1 MSDIR
6 ARDPDHDVTRG
17 KAWAWIAWG
26 LGTALFFH
34 GFFQRVAPSIM
45 IDELMREFAVSGVI
59 LGHLSAFYFYAYAGL
74 QIPVG
79 VLLDHWGPRRLLTVA
94 AVVGAAGSLL
104 FATAHALPQAYLG
117 RLLIGAGAGVC
128 FISCLKIAMLWLP
141 MRQFAFLTGLTMFV
155 GMMGGISGQGPLAA
169 AVDYTGWRGAVMWA
183 ALFSL
188 VCGAGIWMVAGAGER
203 SLISG
208 VRERTGSSDSLG
220 LMGGLRL
227 VLTRSQT
234 WLLALNMASH
244 GAPMLAFAG
253 LWGVAYIMTRFG
265 LDRTSAA
272 FATSMVLIGWAVGAV
287 AGGWI
292 SDRIG
297 RRKPT
302 MIFAAIVALLVWL
315 IILFAPGLSASIV
328 VSLLLL
334 NGLASGTMIVAFAVA
349 NETTPTSAGGTIA
362 GVLNCGT
369 MTSGAISQ
377 VLVGWLLDL
386 GWDGRLENGVRV
398 YSVKAF
404 DDAFL
409 VFVACG
415 VISLITVFFIRETY
429 ARRTAH

>member
-1 MSDIR
+1 MSDSR
-6 ARDPDHDVTRG
+6 PPVTDEDVERVQS
-17 KAWAWIAWG
+17 WAWIAWG

-45 IDELMREFAVSGVI
+45 IEDLMREFAVSGVI
-59 LGHLSAFYFYAYAGL
+59 LGNLSAFYFYAYAGL

-94 AVVGAAGSLL
+94 AVVGAAGGFL
-104 FATAHALPQAYLG
+104 FATAETLPQAYIE

-141 MRQFAFLTGLTMFV
+141 IRRFAFLTGLTMFI
-155 GMMGGISGQGPLAA
+155 GMMGGISAQGPLAA
-169 AVDYTGWRGAVMWA
+169 AVSYTGWRGAVMWA

-188 VCGAGIWMVAGAGER
+188 VCGVVIWLVASAGDR
-203 SLISG
+203 SFRAG
-208 VRERTGSSDSLG
+208 VRDRSSNPDSLE

-227 VLTRSQT
+227 VLSRSQT
-234 WLLALNMASH
+234 WLLALNLAAH

-265 LDRTSAA
+265 LDRTAAA
-272 FATSMVLIGWAVGAV
+272 FATSMVLIGWALGAV

-302 MIFAAIVALLVWL
+302 MIFAAVVALLVWL
-315 IILFAPGLSASIV
+315 IILFVPNLNASIV
-328 VSLLLL
+328 IGLLLL
-334 NGLASGTMIVAFAVA
+334 NGLASGTMIVGFALA
-349 NETTPTSAGGTIA
+349 NETTPSSAGGTIA

-386 GWDGRLENGVRV
+386 GWDGRMENGSRA
-398 YSVKAF
+398 YSVETF
-404 DDAFL
+404 NPAFL
-409 VFVACG
+409 VFVVCG
-415 VISLITVFFIRETY
+415 VVSLITVVFIRETY
-429 ARRTAH
+429 AKRTVE

>member
-1 MSDIR
+1 MSDSR
-6 ARDPDHDVTRG
+6 PPVTDEDVELG
-17 KAWAWIAWG
+17 QSWAWIAWG

-45 IDELMREFAVSGVI
+45 IEDLMREFAVSGVI
-59 LGHLSAFYFYAYAGL
+59 LGNLSAFYFYAYAGL

-94 AVVGAAGSLL
+94 AVVGAAGGFL
-104 FATAHALPQAYLG
+104 FATAETLPQAYIG

-141 MRQFAFLTGLTMFV
+141 IRRFAFLTGLTMFI
-155 GMMGGISGQGPLAA
+155 GMMGGISAQGPLAA
-169 AVDYTGWRGAVMWA
+169 AVSYTGWRGAVMWA

-188 VCGAGIWMVAGAGER
+188 VCGVVIWLVASAGDR
-203 SLISG
+203 SFRAG
-208 VRERTGSSDSLG
+208 VRDRSSNPDSLE

-227 VLTRSQT
+227 VLSRSQT
-234 WLLALNMASH
+234 WLLALNLAAH

-265 LDRTSAA
+265 LDRTAAA
-272 FATSMVLIGWAVGAV
+272 FATSMVLIGWALGAV

-302 MIFAAIVALLVWL
+302 MIFAAVVALLVWL
-315 IILFAPGLSASIV
+315 IILFVPNLNASIV
-328 VSLLLL
+328 IGLLLL
-334 NGLASGTMIVAFAVA
+334 NGLASGTMIVGFALA
-349 NETTPTSAGGTIA
+349 NEATPSSAGGTIA

-377 VLVGWLLDL
+377 VLVGWLLDR
-386 GWDGRLENGVRV
+386 GWDGRMENGSRA
-398 YSVKAF
+398 YSVETF
-404 DDAFL
+404 NHAFL
-409 VFVACG
+409 VFVVCG
-415 VISLITVFFIRETY
+415 VVSLITAVFIRETY
-429 ARRTAH
+429 AKRTVE

>member
-1 MSDIR
+1 VSDSGPLAADEDIE
-6 ARDPDHDVTRG
+6 RG
-17 KAWAWIAWG
+17 QPWAWIAWG
-26 LGTALFFH
+26 LATALFFH

-45 IDELMREFAVSGVI
+45 IDDLMREFAVSGVV
-59 LGHLSAFYFYAYAGL
+59 LGNLSAFYFYAYAGL

-79 VLLDHWGPRRLLTVA
+79 VLLDYWGPRRLLTVS
-94 AVVGAAGSLL
+94 AVIGAVGSLL
-104 FATAHALPQAYLG
+104 FATADSLPQAYFG

-141 MRQFAFLTGLTMFV
+141 LRHFALLTGLVMCI
-155 GMMGGISGQGPLAA
+155 GMIGGIGGQGPLAA
-169 AVDYTGWRGAVMWA
+169 VVDYVGWRGAVMWA

-188 VCGAGIWMVAGAGER
+188 VCGAGIWLVIGIGER
-203 SLISG
+203 SLRNTA
-208 VRERTGSSDSLG
+208 RERTRGRGSLG

-234 WLLALNMASH
+234 WLLALNLASH

-253 LWGVAYIMTRFG
+253 LWGVAYIMTRYG

-272 FATSMVLIGWAVGAV
+272 FITSMVLIGWAVGGV

-297 RRKPT
+297 RRKPI
-302 MIFAAIVALLVWL
+302 MVFAAVVAVVVWL
-315 IILFAPGLSASIV
+315 IILFIPELSASIV
-328 VSLLLL
+328 AGLLLL
-334 NGLASGTMIVAFAVA
+334 NGLASGTMIVGFAVA
-349 NETTPTSAGGTIA
+349 NETTPSTAGGTIA

-377 VLVGWLLDL
+377 VLVGWLLDI
-386 GWDGRLENGVRV
+386 GWDGRMADGVRV

-404 DDAFL
+404 EDAFL
-409 VFVACG
+409 VFVVCG
-415 VISLITVFFIRETY
+415 LISLITVIFIRETY
-429 ARRTAH
+429 AKRTVE